1 LGDFQNRNLGP
12 NLQNQVNPIYF
23 FPAEEEEIVQNSPG
37 SETSPFFDASV
48 GLAEGYSV
56 PQEGLTYSD
65 CEECYKAPVPEQLL
79 LADFVP
85 QFGP

>member
-1 LGDFQNRNLGP
+1 M
-12 NLQNQVNPIYF
+12 
-23 FPAEEEEIVQNSPG
+23 
-37 SETSPFFDASV
+37 SPFFDASV